1 MPCSAERASAIGGRS
16 AARSSPRWSGTT
28 PMMSAVSAVPM
39 GMLSAATCDEL
50 SSIHTCSCCQSCAWR
65 VIFGSTA
72 RRSRRRSPAGR
83 RRRRRPRG
91 MRIRCVRSRC
101 ARCTSGAAHRV
112 IRMTFLASASDAPR
126 ARTAAPI
133 STKPGGASVSCVLR
147 IQRARYERLGLPER
161 PTRPKIWRHDQ
172 RSKWWELTSRFA
184 RRSAAFAHLS

>member
-1 MPCSAERASAIGGRS
+1 MPCSAERESAIGGRS
-16 AARSSPRWSGTT
+16 AARSPRRWSGRT

-83 RRRRRPRG
+83 RRRRRPGG
-91 MRIRCVRSRC
+91 MRIRCAGSRC

-126 ARTAAPI
+126 ARTARPI
-133 STKPGGASVSCVLR
+133 STEPGGASVSCVLR
-147 IQRARYERLGLPER
+147 IQRARYELRRQPER
-161 PTRPKIWRHDQ
+161 LTVHDFL
-172 RSKWWELTSRFA
+172 K
-184 RRSAAFAHLS
+184 HDG

>member
-1 MPCSAERASAIGGRS
+1 
-16 AARSSPRWSGTT
+16 
-28 PMMSAVSAVPM
+28 MMSAVSAVPM

-101 ARCTSGAAHRV
+101 ARCTSGRARRDRAGSD
-112 IRMTFLASASDAPR
+112 LASASDAPR
-126 ARTAAPI
+126 ARTAGPI
-133 STKPGGASVSCVLR
+133 STEPGGTSVSCVLR
-147 IQRARYERLGLPER
+147 IQRARYERRRPPER
-161 PTRPKIWRHDQ
+161 GLRSGFPRKTPNTLKKSRRSSRKNRGGESPLPSVAVQ
-172 RSKWWELTSRFA
+172 RSTSEVWSLRCRPPVRNQA
-184 RRSAAFAHLS
+184 S

>member
-1 MPCSAERASAIGGRS
+1 MPCSAERASAVGGRS
-16 AARSSPRWSGTT
+16 AARSPRRWSGRT
-28 PMMSAVSAVPM
+28 PKMSAVSTVPM

-101 ARCTSGAAHRV
+101 ARCTSGRARRDRAGSD
-112 IRMTFLASASDAPR
+112 LASASDAPR

-133 STKPGGASVSCVLR
+133 STEPGGASVSCVLR

-161 PTRPKIWRHDQ
+161 PTRPKIWRYDQ
-172 RSKWWELTSRFA
+172 RSKWIPRQ
-184 RRSAAFAHLS
+184 AAF

>member
-1 MPCSAERASAIGGRS
+1 MPCSAERASAVGGRS
-16 AARSSPRWSGTT
+16 AARSWRRWSGTT

-91 MRIRCVRSRC
+91 MRIRCAGSRC
-101 ARCTSGAAHRV
+101 ARCTSGAAHRI

-133 STKPGGASVSCVLR
+133 STEPGGTSVSCVLR
-147 IQRARYERLGLPER
+147 IQRARYELRRQPER
-161 PTRPKIWRHDQ
+161 LTVHDFLKHD
-172 RSKWWELTSRFA
+172 R
-184 RRSAAFAHLS
+184 

>member
-1 MPCSAERASAIGGRS
+1 MPCSAERESAIGGRS
-16 AARSSPRWSGTT
+16 AARSPRRWSGRT

-101 ARCTSGAAHRV
+101 ARCTSGRARRDRAGSD
-112 IRMTFLASASDAPR
+112 LASASDAPR
-126 ARTAAPI
+126 ARTAGPI
-133 STKPGGASVSCVLR
+133 STEPGGTSVSCVLR
-147 IQRARYERLGLPER
+147 IQRARYERRRPPESL
-161 PTRPKIWRHDQ
+161 TRPIHCKHDR
-172 RSKWWELTSRFA
+172 RSKWLG
-184 RRSAAFAHLS
+184 AFATI

>member
-1 MPCSAERASAIGGRS
+1 
-16 AARSSPRWSGTT
+16 
-28 PMMSAVSAVPM
+28 MMSAVSAVPM

-101 ARCTSGAAHRV
+101 ARCTSGRARRDRAGSD
-112 IRMTFLASASDAPR
+112 LASASDAPR
-126 ARTAAPI
+126 ARTAGPI
-133 STKPGGASVSCVLR
+133 STEPGGTSVSCVLR
-147 IQRARYERLGLPER
+147 IQRARYERRRPPESL
-161 PTRPKIWRHDQ
+161 TRPIHCKHDR
-172 RSKWWELTSRFA
+172 RSKWPRDEIACGAA
-184 RRSAAFAHLS
+184 RAGSWYTPHRAVATLRWLCWSVWCTAGCYSAPRHL